1 MRECN
6 VNKILQMAQHV
17 LETPYVVDWQR
28 DRHNIGYFCASETCS
43 DGHINKL
50 LPNLEIAIGGPRL

>member
-1 MRECN
+1 
-6 VNKILQMAQHV
+6 MAQDD

-28 DRHNIGYFCASETCS
+28 DRHNIVYFCALETSS
-43 DGHINKL
+43 DGHINKW